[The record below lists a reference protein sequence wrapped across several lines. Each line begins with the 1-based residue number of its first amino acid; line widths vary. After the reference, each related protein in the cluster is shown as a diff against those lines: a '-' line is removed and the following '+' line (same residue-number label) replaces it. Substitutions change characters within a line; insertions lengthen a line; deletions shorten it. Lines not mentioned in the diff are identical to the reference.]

1 MLARMASQAIWARR
15 VGEWRESGQTSEEF
29 ASGRGFSASGL
40 RCAASKKGG
49 DGRRAPAVAVAK
61 VVRASAT
68 VRARD
73 AADKAVVSLAPAAG
87 PRSSESD
94 VVVVLEVGGARLGV
108 RRGCDAATLA
118 AVFEAMFQRGGAR

>member
-1 MLARMASQAIWARR
+1 MLARMASQATWARR
-15 VGEWRESGQTSEEF
+15 VAQWRESGQTSEEF
-29 ASGRGFSASGL
+29 ASGRDFSAGGL
-40 RCAASKKGG
+40 RCAAATKSVGG
-49 DGRRAPAVAVAK
+49 RTAPAVAVAK

-68 VRARD
+68 VRA
-73 AADKAVVSLAPAAG
+73 KAVAGTTVSFAPATG
-87 PRSSESD
+87 TRSPEGD